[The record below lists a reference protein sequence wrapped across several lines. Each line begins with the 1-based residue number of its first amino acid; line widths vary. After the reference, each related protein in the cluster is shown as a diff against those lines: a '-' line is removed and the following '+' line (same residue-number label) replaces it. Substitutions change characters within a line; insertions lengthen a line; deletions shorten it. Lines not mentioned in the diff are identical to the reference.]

1 MSQWPVQIRLAA
13 PNAPWLGGADLLIAA
28 DCTAYAYGNF
38 HEDFIRGR
46 ATLVGCPKLDDV
58 DYAEKLAA
66 LFAGNDLRSVTVVRM
81 QVPCCGGME
90 MAARRA
96 LEACGGNIPLRVVT
110 IGMDGKIIR
119 EVQA

>member
-1 MSQWPVQIRLAA
+1 MAA
-13 PNAPWLGGADLLIAA
+13 PNAPWLRGADLLIAA